1 MIMILRQEVIRVKIP
16 VGTPINGGL
25 IYGKRF
31 YPDIA
36 MVESDRYSDAV
47 ASVLVL
53 PEHVVV

>member
-1 MIMILRQEVIRVKIP
+1 MILRQEVIRVKIP